1 MGMEFNSDSRIVV
14 KSEDGR
20 ELRSFKF
27 EDEDPSQEVRAVERR
42 ILLETLANQLPSNA
56 ISFSSK
62 LKDIET
68 SDSGDT
74 ILRLVDDSQIS
85 CKKPVIGREILV
97 SGMKNQLKLK
107 VTSGDL
113 VKPCLAW
120 AVLLAVMN
128 VRLVYKC

>member
-1 MGMEFNSDSRIVV
+1 MEENYAPSNSKMRI
-14 KSEDGR
+14 
-20 ELRSFKF
+20 
-27 EDEDPSQEVRAVERR
+27 QEVRAVERR

-107 VTSGDL
+107 IWGFG
-113 VKPCLAW
+113 
-120 AVLLAVMN
+120 
-128 VRLVYKC
+128 